1 MGLGLMVFSTSSI
14 TASIRLSSSRKM
26 SASNDLP
33 ELFLSKKRAR
43 FLLTRNASV
52 NEQFRK
58 KSSLIDK
65 AKCEEEK
72 AFERERERILQN
84 QSRIEERVQ
93 TPLRYARFEFSKK
106 NSQPLNEENR
116 R

>member
-1 MGLGLMVFSTSSI
+1 MWHRFTQV
-14 TASIRLSSSRKM
+14 ASSRKM
-26 SASNDLP
+26 SAYNDLP

-52 NEQFRK
+52 KELYRK

-65 AKCEEEK
+65 AKWEEER
-72 AFERERERILQN
+72 AFERERERILQS
-84 QSRIEERVQ
+84 QSRTEERVQ
-93 TPLRYARFEFSKK
+93 TPLRYARFDISNK
-106 NSQPLNEENR
+106 NSQLVKNEENR